1 MIAAALAAGTLALPA
16 ANAFGEPGFHQ
27 VLAAR
32 ARLPRSIPRGSR
44 LVLTLRDASRPRQTC
59 SSEHPLSGCATVDWS
74 DDPARPKVPPS
85 GVFLN
90 RLVAGGRTYYL
101 SESGAL
107 ARRPDRFE
115 PG

>member
-1 MIAAALAAGTLALPA
+1 MLAALLAAGTLSLPA
-16 ANAFGEPGFHQ
+16 ASAFGEPGFHQ
-27 VLAAR
+27 ALVAQ
-32 ARLPRSIPRGSR
+32 ARLPQAIPRGTR
-44 LVLTLRDASRPRQTC
+44 LVLSLRDASRPRQTC

-74 DDPARPKVPPS
+74 DDPSRPKVPPS

-90 RLVAGGRTYYL
+90 ELAAGGRTYFL